1 MNLKITEV
9 ETAKGAAM
17 ETVRIENAQEFDAF
31 VRSHPKGHMMQTSAW
46 GKVKKEWEWCG
57 FISRDSNGKIKGVCA
72 VLLRQIPMTPFK
84 MMYAPRGPV
93 CDLDDKETVTALL
106 TAAREYGIKN
116 KAYTLKIDTDTL
128 ASNSGYIDLLK
139 SLGFT
144 FKEHSAG
151 FDTIQARYIFRLNV
165 ENKTEEEVMASFHP
179 KTRYNA
185 RLAARKGV
193 TIEIKGAEACEEFH
207 ELMLVTG
214 ERDNFA
220 TRDTSYFKRIMEAFG
235 DDARIY
241 LAYYDGKTIA
251 GALNVI
257 CGDKEWYVYGA
268 SSNEYRNVMPNYL
281 VQWEMKRWAIERGC
295 RWYDFRGGY
304 PDENNPLHGI
314 FKFKKGFCND
324 YMELMGEAD
333 LIINKLGYV
342 AVNAA
347 QKLVKST
354 RGIRAK
360 LINRK

>member
-1 MNLKITEV
+1 
-9 ETAKGAAM
+9 M
-17 ETVRIENAQEFDAF
+17 ETVKIENAQEFDSF
-31 VRSHPKGHMMQTSAW
+31 LRSHPKGHMMQSSSW
-46 GKVKKEWEWCG
+46 GKVKKEWEWRG
-57 FISRDSNGKIKGVCA
+57 FICRDGNGNIKGVCG

-93 CDLDDKETVTALL
+93 CNLNDKETVKELL
-106 TAAREYGIKN
+106 MAVKEYGIKN
-116 KAYTLKIDTDTL
+116 KAYTFKIDTDTL
-128 ASNSGYIDLLK
+128 ASNSEYIDLLK
-139 SLGFT
+139 ELGFK
-144 FKEHSAG
+144 FKDHSTG
-151 FDTIQARYIFRLNV
+151 FDTIQARYIFRLDV
-165 ENKTEEEVMASFHP
+165 GGKTEEEVMASFHP

-207 ELMLVTG
+207 DLMLVTG

-220 TRDTSYFKRIMEAFG
+220 TRDTSYFKRIMDAFG

-241 LAYYDGKTIA
+241 LAKYDGKTIA

-281 VQWEMKRWAIERGC
+281 VQWEMIRWAIERGC
-295 RWYDFRGGY
+295 KYYDFRGGY

-333 LIINKLGYV
+333 LVINKLGFH

-347 QKLVKST
+347 QKLAKKT

-360 LINRK
+360 IINRK

>member
-1 MNLKITEV
+1 M
-9 ETAKGAAM
+9 KGAAM
-17 ETVRIENAQEFDAF
+17 ETVRIENAQEFDSF

-46 GKVKKEWEWCG
+46 GKVKKEWEWAG
-57 FISRDSNGKIKGVCA
+57 FISRDADGKIKGVCA

-93 CDLDDKETVTALL
+93 CDLADKETVTELI
-106 TAAREYGIKN
+106 TAAREYGVKN

-128 ASNSGYIDLLK
+128 ASNEEYVNHLK

-144 FKEHSAG
+144 FMDHTKD
-151 FDTIQARYIFRLNV
+151 FNTIQARYILRLDV
-165 ENKTEEEVMASFHP
+165 EGKTEEEVMASFHP

-193 TIEIKGAEACEEFH
+193 TVEIKGIEACEEFH
-207 ELMLVTG
+207 DLMLVTG

-220 TRDTSYFKRIMEAFG
+220 TRDTSYFRRIMEAFG

-241 LAYYDGKTIA
+241 MAYYEGKAIA
-251 GALNVI
+251 GALDVH
-257 CGDKEWYVYGA
+257 CGDKVWYVYGA

-281 VQWEMKRWAIERGC
+281 VQWEMIKWAIEEKC
-295 RWYDFRGGY
+295 RCYDFRGGY
-304 PDENNPLHGI
+304 PDETSTLHGI
-314 FKFKKGFCND
+314 FKFKYGFTND

-333 LIINKLGYV
+333 LILNKLGYKAV
-342 AVNAA
+342 AAA
-347 QKLVKST
+347 QKVAKST

-360 LINRK
+360 IINRK